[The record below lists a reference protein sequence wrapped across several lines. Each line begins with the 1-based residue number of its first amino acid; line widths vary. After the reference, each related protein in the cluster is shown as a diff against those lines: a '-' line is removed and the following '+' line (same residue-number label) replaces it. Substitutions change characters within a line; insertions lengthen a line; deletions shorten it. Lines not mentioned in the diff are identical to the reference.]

1 MPLHVSASRS
11 KKRRL
16 KSKRGDGTAPKA
28 ARARSWG
35 KSSGRPRSIARRNG
49 CGLRADPPRA
59 IPATPTPPRP
69 LGAARALS
77 TLAPTAVR
85 RSTCPTRR
93 RPQEE
98 ESRRARAN
106 WKRSINTVRRRRPA
120 RSPRGARA
128 EPPVSPAGHRFD
140 SVEED
145 HRREGRGVRGTAS
158 PPRRATL
165 AEGSAAPSSAAIRAR
180 TVASKRLLSHRC
192 LHLSRRAVKSK
203 SPPKVGLMRSRE
215 ASVIAPC
222 DTARGTCACMPSS
235 PSSSS
240 RRPRPPSSSRT
251 PWSSSSPS
259 SS

>member
-1 MPLHVSASRS
+1 MPLLVSASRS

-16 KSKRGDGTAPKA
+16 KSKPGDGTAPKA

-59 IPATPTPPRP
+59 TPATPTHPPTPSRRV
-69 LGAARALS
+69 RAI
-77 TLAPTAVR
+77 ADRADR

-120 RSPRGARA
+120 RCPRGARA
-128 EPPVSPAGHRFD
+128 EPPGSPAGHRVD

-145 HRREGRGVRGTAS
+145 HRGEARGVRGTAPPRAAPLS
-158 PPRRATL
+158 PRGAPRRAVPP
-165 AEGSAAPSSAAIRAR
+165 SARA
-180 TVASKRLLSHRC
+180 
-192 LHLSRRAVKSK
+192 LSRLRDF
-203 SPPKVGLMRSRE
+203 L
-215 ASVIAPC
+215 VIA
-222 DTARGTCACMPSS
+222 AYASRGTCALSHL
-235 PSSSS
+235 
-240 RRPRPPSSSRT
+240 RARPR
-251 PWSSSSPS
+251 
-259 SS
+259 